1 MRIRSIFPFVL
12 LIGIFVYSGTFA
24 CIPENDS
31 TKVTDTITKEKV
43 IISPSDSIIPDAN
56 SFVDGSDNQTILA
69 MLDSLVTMTFF
80 TDTVFTTDTSSLN
93 VYNFPA
99 DSVPYYPDSVI
110 QARLEEL
117 NKTTPFEI
125 AFNRQIRSYINTY
138 TIKKRELASTVLGL
152 SEVYFPIFEEYLDKY
167 NMPLELKYLA
177 VVESALNPRANSRAG
192 AKGLWQFMYRTGK
205 MYGLKAT
212 SLVDD
217 RFDPYKSTDAACR
230 HLTDLYKIY
239 GNWSLAL
246 AAYNSGA
253 GNVNKAIRRAGGV
266 KSYWAVWPFLP
277 RETRG
282 YVPAF
287 IAVMYFMNYPAE
299 HNLYPV
305 APKLLFAETDTVIV
319 KDVLSFDQISE
330 LLGIPMDDLKF
341 LNPTFKT
348 GIIPATKDKTFVLTI
363 PQRYIAT
370 WIDHEKEIYAYKTK
384 KGIER
389 DKLLA
394 EIKKAKERNIHIV
407 RSGES
412 LGLIA
417 HKYRCSVRN
426 LKSWNGLRG
435 NTIYPGQKL
444 VVYAPGYSGRR
455 TALASKSTTSKPVN
469 TSGRKKDY
477 HIVKSG
483 ENLGLIA
490 KKYKCGISDLKKWNN
505 LKSNTIR
512 PKQKL
517 VVYAPA
523 EKKSSSAK
531 STATG
536 NSDGKYV
543 YHTVRKGDTLWD
555 IAKLYDGVTV
565 DQIKKLNHIR
575 NTKRLK
581 PGQKIK
587 VSQKG

>member
-1 MRIRSIFPFVL
+1 MRIRNIFPFVL
-12 LIGIFVYSGTFA
+12 FMGIFINSGAFPYF
-24 CIPENDS
+24 PESDS
-31 TKVTDTITKEKV
+31 VKAGDTLTKERIV
-43 IISPSDSIIPDAN
+43 VSLSESNIPSAESI
-56 SFVDGSDNQTILA
+56 VDISDNQTILA
-69 MLDSLVTMTFF
+69 MIDSLVTLTFF

-93 VYNFPA
+93 VYNLPA
-99 DSVPYYPDSVI
+99 DSIPFYPDSVI

-138 TIKKRELASTVLGL
+138 TIKKRQLASTVLGL
-152 SEVYFPIFEEYLDKY
+152 SEVYFPLFEEYLDKY

-205 MYGLKAT
+205 MYGLKST
-212 SLVDD
+212 SLVED
-217 RFDPYKSTDAACR
+217 RFDPYKATDAACR
-230 HLTDLYKIY
+230 HLTDLYEIY

-299 HNLYPV
+299 HNLYPI
-305 APKLLFAETDTVIV
+305 APKILFTETDTIIV

-330 LLGIPMDDLKF
+330 LLNIPMDDLRF

-348 GIIPATKDKTFVLTI
+348 GIIPATKEKEYVLTI
-363 PQRYIAT
+363 PQKYIAT

-384 KGIER
+384 NGIER

-417 HKYRCSVRN
+417 SKYRCSVRS
-426 LKSWNGLRG
+426 LKSWNGLRS

-455 TALASKSTTSKPVN
+455 TSLASKSTSKPVDI
-469 TSGRKKDY
+469 SGRKKDY

-490 KKYKCGISDLKKWNN
+490 NKYKCSTSDLKKWNN
-505 LKSNTIR
+505 LGSNTIR

-517 VVYAPA
+517 IVYAPKA
-523 EKKSSSAK
+523 NKSTSVK
-531 STATG
+531 STATKS
-536 NSDGKYV
+536 SDGKYV
-543 YHTVRKGDTLWD
+543 YHTIRKGDTLWD

-565 DQIKKLNHIR
+565 DQIKKLNKIR
-575 NTKRLK
+575 NSKKLK

-587 VSQKG
+587 VSSKG

>member
-1 MRIRSIFPFVL
+1 MRIRNIFSTFFF
-12 LIGIFVYSGTFA
+12 IGIIITSNAFPY
-24 CIPENDS
+24 IPESDS
-31 TKVTDTITKEKV
+31 IKVTDTLKNEKIV
-43 IISPSDSIIPDAN
+43 VPTSQSNIPNADSVTGI
-56 SFVDGSDNQTILA
+56 SDNQTILA
-69 MLDSLVTMTFF
+69 MLDSLVSMTFF
-80 TDTVFTTDTSSLN
+80 TDTVFTTDTSTLN

-99 DSVPYYPDSVI
+99 DSIPYYPDSVI
-110 QARLEEL
+110 QARLEDL

-152 SEVYFPIFEEYLDKY
+152 AEVYFPLFEEYLDKY

-192 AKGLWQFMYRTGK
+192 AKGLWQFMYRTGR
-205 MYGLKAT
+205 MYGLKST

-217 RFDPYKSTDAACR
+217 RFDPRKATDAACH

-287 IAVMYFMNYPAE
+287 IAVMYFMNYPSE
-299 HNLYPV
+299 HNLYPI

-319 KDVLSFDQISE
+319 NDVLSFDQISE
-330 LLGIPMDDLKF
+330 LLNIPMEDLVF

-348 GIIPATKDKTFVLTI
+348 GIIPATKDKNYVLTI
-363 PQRYIAT
+363 PERYIAT
-370 WIDHEKEIYAYKTK
+370 WVDHEKEIYAYKTK

-426 LKSWNGLRG
+426 LKSWNGLRS

-444 VVYAPGYSGRR
+444 VVYAPGYSGKRKSYVSN
-455 TALASKSTTSKPVN
+455 TSSKSTN
-469 TSGRKKDY
+469 ISGRSKNY
-477 HIVKSG
+477 HIVKNG

-490 KKYKCGISDLKKWNN
+490 KKYKCSTTDLKKWNN

-512 PKQKL
+512 PNQKL

-523 EKKSSSAK
+523 KKSTSKSRAK
-531 STATG
+531 KNTSG
-536 NSDGKYV
+536 DDKYV

-555 IAKLYDGVTV
+555 IAKLYNGVSV

-575 NTKRLK
+575 NSKRLK
-581 PGQKIK
+581 PGQRIK
-587 VSQKG
+587 VSAKG